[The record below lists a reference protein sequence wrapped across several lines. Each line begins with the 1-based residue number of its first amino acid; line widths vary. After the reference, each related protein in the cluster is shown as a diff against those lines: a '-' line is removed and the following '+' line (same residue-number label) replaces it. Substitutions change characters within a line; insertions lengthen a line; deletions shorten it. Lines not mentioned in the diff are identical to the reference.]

1 MRKRRTDRNH
11 IIYKISNKVN
21 GDFYIGITV
30 LRGKAYLGSIKLR
43 FRQHVSRATTQDLDW
58 SLCNSIRSY
67 GSESF
72 DIEIVEV
79 VRGKKIAHARETELI
94 KELQPSLNTTSICN
108 K

>member
-11 IIYKISNKVN
+11 IIYKIENKST
-21 GDFYIGITV
+21 GEFYIGITV

-43 FRQHVSRATTQDLDW
+43 FRQHVSRATTQELDW

-67 GSESF
+67 GAESF
-72 DIEIVEV
+72 DISIVEV
-79 VRGKKIAHARETELI
+79 VRGKRPAHIRETELI

>member
-11 IIYKISNKVN
+11 IIYKIENKIT

-43 FRQHVSRATTQDLDW
+43 FRQHVSRANTQDLDW

-67 GSESF
+67 GAESF
-72 DIEIVEV
+72 DISIVEV
-79 VRGKKIAHARETELI
+79 VRGKKFAHARETELI
-94 KELQPSLNTTSICN
+94 KELKPVLNVTSN

>member
-11 IIYKISNKVN
+11 IIYKIENKCT
-21 GDFYIGITV
+21 GEFYIGITV

-43 FRQHVSRATTQDLDW
+43 FRQHVSRANTQDLDW

-67 GSESF
+67 GAESF
-72 DIEIVEV
+72 DISIVEV

-94 KELQPSLNTTSICN
+94 KELKPVLNVTSN